1 MTDIYIVD
9 DHAVVIE
16 GLYALLEKEA
26 TIRITGYA
34 ANAAHC
40 LQYFTHNRA
49 DVVLMDIRLPD
60 ISGVDLCR
68 IIKKKQPDIIILALT
83 TLNQGTYIR
92 KMMENGA
99 RGYLLK
105 SASRE
110 QIIEAIKTV
119 ANGATY
125 LSIDAE
131 QALETHKKQQNSIP
145 HLTKREKEVLA
156 FLSDGFTN
164 TQIAEK
170 LFISLDTVDSHRK
183 NLHSKL
189 NVNNTAMLIRFAVEN
204 NLI

>member
-1 MTDIYIVD
+1 MINLYIVD

-16 GLYALLEKEA
+16 GLYSLLEKET
-26 TIRITGYA
+26 TIKIAGYA

-40 LQYFTHNRA
+40 LQYFTHHKA
-49 DVVLMDIRLPD
+49 DVVLMDISLPD

-68 IIKKKQPDIIILALT
+68 IIKKKQPDIAVLALS

-92 KMMENGA
+92 KMVENGA

-105 SASRE
+105 SASKE
-110 QIIEAIKTV
+110 QIIEAIKSV
-119 ANGATY
+119 ASGGTY
-125 LSIDAE
+125 LSAE
-131 QALETHKKQQNSIP
+131 ARQALEMHKKQQNAIP
-145 HLTKREKEVLA
+145 HLTKREREVLA
-156 FLSDGFTN
+156 YLSDGLTN

-183 NLHSKL
+183 NLHGKL
-189 NVNNTAMLIRFAVEN
+189 GVKNTATLVRFAMEN